1 MLSSQLFPGQTWSNY
16 HRLHSCCGGLWEH
29 VSTSFP
35 LVQLAVCR
43 VEVCAA
49 QPLPTALETVG
60 DWSFGWPI
68 AVIPLLE
75 NKNLRL
81 RLLRTREN
89 RNNARA
95 VTYSLKYIEIYN
107 YYIYRE
113 REISSNYTSITVL
126 WYHRTHQD
134 PWVSRRARSVRP
146 AGNFEDSRQPQ
157 RQRFFRVA
165 VLLTRRQ
172 EIIISI
178 APRWCLLVCELF

>member
-60 DWSFGWPI
+60 DWCFGWPI

-107 YYIYRE
+107 YYIYIERE
-113 REISSNYTSITVL
+113 R
-126 WYHRTHQD
+126 YHQIIHQSQSFD
-134 PWVSRRARSVRP
+134 TTEPIRIHGCHAGQGRCDLPGILKTLGSRSVSDFS
-146 AGNFEDSRQPQ
+146 GWQCSSRGG
-157 RQRFFRVA
+157 RKSSF
-165 VLLTRRQ
+165 L
-172 EIIISI
+172 
-178 APRWCLLVCELF
+178 